1 MDKTAI
7 KNFSIWARNKL
18 IADITYKAGLLGVTE
33 DGIKDALPQST
44 QDAEFYDIG
53 TKEPY
58 AIHGEEIKQRKEL
71 VAAIKRKASQ
81 LDYKDAYRNVVEEVA
96 YTWFNR
102 LIAIRFMEVN
112 DYMPSHIRALSSDS
126 RNKLEPDLVTTPFDA
141 ELEFTQAE
149 TEKIMQMKNDN
160 QVDALFRFLF
170 IKQCNA
176 LNACLPKLFEK
187 TSDYTELLLNVSV
200 TDQDGIVYHLTHDI
214 KEDDFNIS
222 NIGEDGKPTGQV
234 EIIGWMYQYYNTE
247 PKDEAFALLKKN
259 VKITKE
265 RIPAATQLFT
275 PDWIVRYMVENSV
288 GRLWLEGHEDNNL
301 KDEWKYYLDEAE
313 QEADVAEQLRT
324 IREEYKN
331 IKLEEIKVIDP
342 CMGSGHILVYTFD
355 VLMQIYESYGYSQRD
370 AAKSIVENNIYGLD
384 IDDRAFQ
391 LAYFAIMM
399 KARSYNRRFL
409 ALEIEPNLCAIQ
421 ESNGLQ
427 YEQDMGDFLLSE
439 EYRETLKY
447 LLDIFVDAKEY
458 GSILNVEKRD
468 YDGFLEAW
476 KLTAEAS
483 LGNVVMMLWYNECN
497 QTVPILAKQAKI
509 FAQIYDV
516 VVTNPPYMGGKGMT
530 NSLSEYVK
538 KFYPN
543 EKADMFAVFVDVCM
557 RLVKKNGYYALITQP
572 SILTLLSFENI
583 RTQMINQN
591 TISSLIHFGR
601 GIFGIDFGST
611 TYVVRNS
618 VIESYK
624 AQFFRP
630 HERTFQY
637 IEPSDIRDFFLEA
650 KCNHDYVYDFS
661 KYHGTQGDEEL
672 ESKLTKIYYE
682 AKPQEFL
689 QIPTAPIAYWVSEAM
704 YDAFRT
710 YKPLSYYA
718 EPKQGMATAD
728 NNRFL
733 RFWSEVRYDKISFGC
748 QDADEALATGS
759 KWFPYNKG
767 GAYRKWYGN
776 NDYVLNW
783 ENDGKEI
790 REFKGS
796 VLRNVSYYFKSGLT
810 WSSIS
815 AGAVSFRKSEKGF
828 LFDSKGPMCYP
839 KDECSENYL
848 LAFVNSKVA
857 SHFLKILAPTMDY
870 NQGPVG
876 RLPFII
882 SEEYKSEIEDL
893 AEKCIA
899 LAREDWDDKETSWD
913 FTVHPFV
920 KYKCDTLEDTY
931 AKWVQVCKERHDKM
945 KQYEERINS
954 IFIELYGL
962 ANEITAMVEDKDI
975 SVAYADKESD
985 IKSFLSY
992 AVGCM
997 LGRYGLDN
1005 KGILYAGGDNGS
1017 LKSDRNIDK
1026 DNCIIIT
1033 DEEYMKDDI
1042 IGKFVDFVSMLF
1054 GNENLDKNLDFIAEA
1069 IKGKGISSKEKIRI
1083 FYLKEFFKDHC
1094 KCYQKRPIYW
1104 LFESGKHDGI
1114 KVLIYLHRYNA
1125 DTIGNLRVDY
1135 LHRMERIYE
1144 SEINRMQDTID
1155 NSSNAREVTAAAK
1168 RKEKLQKQLKECQE
1182 YDEKIGHLALSRIEI
1197 DLDDGVKVNYE
1208 KVQTA
1213 NDGKKYQV
1221 LAKI

>member
-1 MDKTAI
+1 MDKAAI

-33 DGIKDALPQST
+33 EGIKDALPQST
-44 QDAEFYDIG
+44 PDAEFYDIG

-71 VAAIKRKASQ
+71 VTAIKRKASQ

-112 DYMPSHIRALSSDS
+112 DYMPAHIRVLSSES
-126 RNKLEPDLVTTPFDA
+126 KNKLEPDLVTTPLDA

-176 LNACLPKLFEK
+176 LNTYLPKLFEK

-214 KEDDFNIS
+214 NEDDFNIS

-301 KDEWKYYLDEAE
+301 KDGWKYYLDEAE
-313 QEADVAEQLRT
+313 QEKDVAEQLRA

-331 IKLEEIKVIDP
+331 IKPEEIKVIDP
-342 CMGSGHILVYTFD
+342 CMGSGHILVYAFD

-409 ALEIEPNLCAIQ
+409 TLEIEPNLCAIQ

-427 YEQDMGDFLLSE
+427 YEQDMGDFLLSDE
-439 EYRETLKY
+439 QRETLKY
-447 LLDIFVDAKEY
+447 LLSTFVDAKEY
-458 GSILNVEKRD
+458 GSTLNVEKRD

-476 KLTAEAS
+476 KLTAEAT
-483 LGNVVMMLWYNECN
+483 LGNLVMMLWYEECN
-497 QTVPILAKQAKI
+497 QVVPLLVRQAKLLSDK
-509 FAQIYDV
+509 YDTV
-516 VVTNPPYMGGKGMT
+516 ITNPPYMGANGMDRLLTEYLKDKYPDTKYDLSTVMMERSMNLAHPHGYISMINIPVWMFLSSYERLRT
-530 NSLSEYVK
+530 N
-538 KFYPN
+538 
-543 EKADMFAVFVDVCM
+543 
-557 RLVKKNGYYALITQP
+557 
-572 SILTLLSFENI
+572 LLSNASV
-583 RTQMINQN
+583 TN
-591 TISSLIHFGR
+591 LVHFGR
-601 GIFGIDFGST
+601 GVFGSDFGTVSF
-611 TYVVRNS
+611 VLRNS
-618 VIESYK
+618 YIAKYRAYYKKLYDKQGAVDSLDEKHRMFYEEHRNYFEQQES
-624 AQFFRP
+624 F
-630 HERTFQY
+630 
-637 IEPSDIRDFFLEA
+637 
-650 KCNHDYVYDFS
+650 
-661 KYHGTQGDEEL
+661 
-672 ESKLTKIYYE
+672 
-682 AKPQEFL
+682 EF
-689 QIPTAPIAYWVSEAM
+689 IPGQPIAYWVKNKKL
-704 YDAFRT
+704 FVIGQ
-710 YKPLSYYA
+710 PLEKVANPRQGLKTLDNSY
-718 EPKQGMATAD
+718 
-728 NNRFL
+728 FL
-733 RFWSEVRYDKISFGC
+733 KNWYEVGIDKIGFGVKSLE
-748 QDADEALATGS
+748 EAKESGC
-759 KWFPYNKG
+759 KWFPINHG
-767 GAYRKWYGN
+767 GEYHKYYGN
-776 NDYVLNW
+776 NCIVVNW
-783 ENDGKEI
+783 ENDGEEMKRLAVEKYNSI
-790 REFKGS
+790 TRTIT
-796 VLRNVSYYFKSGLT
+796 NMNYYFKEGIT
-810 WSSIS
+810 WTVISSAS
-815 AGAVSFRKSEKGF
+815 TSFRRYYEGF
-828 LFDSKGPMCYP
+828 VFSNSGQSIVPDNPELLDYLTGLLNTKIVQYVLAVLSPTLGFESGYLKKIAVRVDETQKP
-839 KDECSENYL
+839 K
-848 LAFVNSKVA
+848 V
-857 SHFLKILAPTMDY
+857 
-870 NQGPVG
+870 
-876 RLPFII
+876 
-882 SEEYKSEIEDL
+882 EELTRE
-893 AEKCIA
+893 AIA
-899 LAREDWDDKETSWD
+899 IAKEDWDSTENSWD
-913 FTVHPFV
+913 FLTHPFI
-920 KYKCDTLEDTY
+920 KYRKTPYIADAYFAWEEIST
-931 AKWVQVCKERHDKM
+931 KRIFRM
-945 KQYEERINS
+945 KGIEEELNR
-954 IFIELYGL
+954 IFIDIYELGD
-962 ANEITAMVEDKDI
+962 EITPEVDEDNITLTIANRERDVKL
-975 SVAYADKESD
+975 
-985 IKSFLSY
+985 FLSY
-992 AVGCM
+992 LVGCM
-997 LGRYGLDN
+997 FGRYSIDNDGLV
-1005 KGILYAGGDNGS
+1005 YAGGNWCEEKYS
-1017 LKSDRNIDK
+1017 TYIPDK
-1026 DNCIIIT
+1026 DGVILVP
-1033 DEEYMKDDI
+1033 DEEYFEDDI
-1042 IGKFVDFVSMLF
+1042 VSNVVELLTLIY
-1054 GNENLDKNLDFIAEA
+1054 GQESLEENLGFIAESLNT
-1069 IKGKGISSKEKIRI
+1069 KGDTAKEKIRMYFI
-1083 FYLKEFFKDHC
+1083 NDFIKEHSSQYSFASSGK
-1094 KCYQKRPIYW
+1094 KPIYW
-1104 LFESGKHDGI
+1104 LFDSGKNNGF
-1114 KVLIYLHRYNA
+1114 KALVYLHRYNA

-1155 NSSNAREVTAAAK
+1155 NSSNAREVTAATK